1 VTGGCSAAAAVQRK
15 ATGIV
20 KVAPI
25 IATPHI
31 ILSLRR
37 GGQKRQNA
45 SRVKPYW
52 EIIADNLS
60 KAGWSLG
67 WVSAIDSNGRTIWI
81 ADMHRE
87 GRRFVVHADDKLTVF
102 IELQSAIRAC
112 GQLSRQAGKMV
123 AK

>member
-60 KAGWSLG
+60 KAGWSYG
-67 WVSAIDSNGRTIWI
+67 YVSAVDSQGRTIWI
-81 ADMHRE
+81 VDAHR
-87 GRRFVVHADDKLTVF
+87 GDGKRFVVHAEGKLTALL
-102 IELQSAIRAC
+102 ELESAIRR
-112 GQLSRQAGKMV
+112 GSGW
-123 AK
+123 